1 METRFTTDLDSKHF
15 HIFCNT
21 IIYSDGGKRLERV
34 GTKIT
39 YESNNDSQE
48 ATTSHN
54 KSNTNHNESK

>member
-1 METRFTTDLDSKHF
+1 MTDLDSRHF

-34 GTKIT
+34 GTI

-54 KSNTNHNESK
+54 KSNTNHNESKMNHNE